1 MNIAQQ
7 RRFWPADSID
17 PDPPFVAASKTSRA
31 AAEQIRPV
39 SSIARKRVYDAI
51 LASGERGLTDAEICK
66 LTGLAGDTARP
77 RRRELVKGGFVR
89 DSGRERPSPSGR
101 RMQVWICTAKRYEQ
115 GGGHHG
121 G

>member
-7 RRFWPADSID
+7 RRFWPVDSVN
-17 PDPPFVAASKTSRA
+17 PEPPFIAASETSRA
-31 AAEQIRPV
+31 AAERIRPL
-39 SSIARKRVYDAI
+39 SSIARQRVYDAI
-51 LASGERGLTDAEICK
+51 LASGERGLTDAEIRE
-66 LTGLAGDTARP
+66 LTGLVSDTARP

-101 RMQVWICTAKRYEQ
+101 PMQVWICTAKRYEQ